1 MTAQQDSAW
10 GDELF
15 HQNPLPMWVY
25 ARDTQAFLAVNDAA
39 VQRYGYSQDEFLS
52 MTVRDIRP
60 PEDVPAFVE
69 HSAHKPTG
77 IHSAGIW
84 RHKKKDGEIIHVE
97 IITHELSFGG
107 CEAQLVVAHEVTERV
122 QAAENLRK
130 HVAILEA
137 VSFAAGQLL
146 GTGNWESAVP
156 AILERLGRA
165 TDVSRAYLF
174 TADTILPDDVVFT
187 QRHEWASAHARP
199 ELANPSMQQMS
210 FRDNGFADWL
220 PVFRAGLPVF
230 GPIEAFSVQAQV
242 FLRAQEI
249 RSMVV
254 VPIFVESAF
263 WGFVGFD
270 ECRVVRVWTD
280 AEIEALRTA
289 AHVIGMGV
297 QRSKLEKQFL
307 QSQKM
312 EVVGFLASGIAHDF
326 NNALAVIFAGCDF
339 LSMRFGATDQA
350 SIADVREIRQAAE
363 RGAALTRQLLSFSRA
378 QRISPRDVDV
388 NQTILELSR
397 MIRRLLGEHI
407 DVRLS
412 LAPGAGV
419 VHVDPIQLEQVLVN
433 LAVNSR
439 DAMPG
444 GGRLTITT
452 ACTIDGDA
460 LCSPERTDGDVVI
473 RVSDTGHG
481 IPGELL
487 ERVCEPFFT
496 TKPEGKG
503 TGLGLAM
510 AQRAVATA
518 GGKLL
523 IESTVDEGTTVTLRL
538 PRCGHATSEAAL
550 GRSRADPGHRE
561 TVLVV
566 EDDSALRKALVRM
579 LSDGNYEPL
588 EAANAEEALATIDA
602 LEGQVRVLVTDFLM
616 PGMSGLE
623 LARRARSRVPGM
635 KVLLCSGHAD
645 ETVDLT
651 AADSETLRLLR
662 KPFGSDVLL
671 EHVAALLAE

>member
-1 MTAQQDSAW
+1 MEERQSSAW
-10 GDELF
+10 QEHLF
-15 HQNPLPMWVY
+15 HRNPLPMWVY
-25 ARDTQAFLAVNDAA
+25 ARDTFAFLAVNDAA
-39 VQRYGYSQDEFLS
+39 IQRYGYSRDEFLS

-60 PEDVPAFVE
+60 AEDVPAFMR
-69 HSAHKPTG
+69 HTANKPLG
-77 IHSAGIW
+77 PHSAGIW
-84 RHKKKDGEIIHVE
+84 RHRKKDGEIIHVE
-97 IITHELSFGG
+97 IITHELRFGDLD
-107 CEAQLVVAHEVTERV
+107 AQLVVAHEVTERV
-122 QAAENLRK
+122 RAAENLKK

-146 GTGNWESAVP
+146 GSGDWTAAVP

-174 TADTILPDDVVFT
+174 TADTILPDDVIFT
-187 QRHEWASAHARP
+187 QRHEWASEHARP
-199 ELANPSMQQMS
+199 ELENPSMQQMS

-230 GPIEAFSVQAQV
+230 GPIESFSESAQR
-242 FLRAQEI
+242 FLGAQDI

-254 VPIFVESAF
+254 VPIFVEGAF
-263 WGFVGFD
+263 WGFIGFD
-270 ECRVVRVWTD
+270 ECRSVRTWAD

-297 QRSKLEKQFL
+297 QRSQLERQFL

-339 LSMRFGATDQA
+339 LSMRLATTDQA
-350 SIADVREIRQAAE
+350 SISDVREIRHAAE

-412 LAPGAGV
+412 LSPGAGL

-433 LAVNSR
+433 LAVNAR
-439 DAMPG
+439 DAMPTG
-444 GGRLTITT
+444 GGLTITT
-452 ACTIDGDA
+452 ACTISGDT
-460 LCSPERTDGDVVI
+460 LCPPDCTDGDVVI

-481 IPGELL
+481 IPEELI

-496 TKPEGKG
+496 TKPAGKG

-510 AQRAVATA
+510 AQRAIATA
-518 GGKLL
+518 GGRLVIDSKPGA
-523 IESTVDEGTTVTLRL
+523 GTTVTLRL
-538 PRCGHATSEAAL
+538 PRSGHATAEVES
-550 GRSRADPGHRE
+550 GRAQPDHGHHE

-566 EDDSALRKALVRM
+566 EDDAPLRKAIVRM
-579 LSDGNYEPL
+579 LSDGDYEPL
-588 EAANAEEALATIDA
+588 EAANAEEALSSIEA
-602 LEGQVRVLVTDFLM
+602 LDGRVRVLITDFLM
-616 PGMSGLE
+616 PGLNGLD
-623 LARRARSRVPGM
+623 LARRARARLPSL
-635 KVLLCSGHAD
+635 KVLLMSGHAD
-645 ETVDLT
+645 ETVDL
-651 AADSETLRLLR
+651 AAAEGEVLRLLR
-662 KPFGSDVLL
+662 KPFGSDSLL
-671 EHVAALLAE
+671 EQVAALLAE